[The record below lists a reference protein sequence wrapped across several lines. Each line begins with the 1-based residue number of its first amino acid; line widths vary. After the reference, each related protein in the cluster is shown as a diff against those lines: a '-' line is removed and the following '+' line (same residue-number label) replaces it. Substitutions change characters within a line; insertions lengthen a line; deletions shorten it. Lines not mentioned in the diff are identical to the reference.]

1 MRFVKD
7 ADVHWHYRKLCGR
20 ATEMASDTQNRD
32 TQENTSPEG
41 NTTETRTTLNSDS
54 ILHSGL
60 LDNRDEHLD
69 KAHDYHLDQDMG
81 ESMEQVNANL
91 HLGSDEEE
99 QRYVEQ
105 EDLSSGAQG
114 IGFEDD
120 GTELS
125 ALEDSD
131 AGEKMS
137 RVSLTIDFTSSS
149 MSSQNTNKAAC
160 TATVTTK

>member
-1 MRFVKD
+1 
-7 ADVHWHYRKLCGR
+7 
-20 ATEMASDTQNRD
+20 MASDTQNRD
-32 TQENTSPEG
+32 TQENTSSEG

-105 EDLSSGAQG
+105 EDPSSGAQ
-114 IGFEDD
+114 
-120 GTELS
+120 
-125 ALEDSD
+125 
-131 AGEKMS
+131 
-137 RVSLTIDFTSSS
+137 
-149 MSSQNTNKAAC
+149 
-160 TATVTTK
+160 